1 MKSYKIKNENLRKLI
16 ILCTYNL
23 KGITPKEKIEQYLP
37 IQENDLSIYVQDNK
51 IVFERKGKEIGE
63 VWIEANTYSNLEI
76 LKLITWEYGIKYK
89 NHNILELI
97 KYRSNIV
104 ATLL

>member
-51 IVFERKGKEIGE
+51 T
-63 VWIEANTYSNLEI
+63 A
-76 LKLITWEYGIKYK
+76 
-89 NHNILELI
+89 
-97 KYRSNIV
+97 
-104 ATLL
+104 